1 MPRNQLKVEIAVI
14 TLTVLTLCIS
24 ASAQIE
30 KPAMAENAD
39 RTGRGSIRGRIVLPG
54 GAFVTESIK
63 LTLQTTRDTI
73 SVIYTDNQGQ
83 FEFPNLVPGNYKLEI
98 EADRQRF
105 EEFTENVQVFRGTPT
120 VVTPTLKEKTTTASE
135 TSKDSVVSISELERK
150 VPGNARKEFE
160 KASQAAYAH
169 KTDDAIAHLRKAI
182 SLYPDYVMAY
192 NDLGTY
198 LSEQGKLEE
207 AAAELRK
214 AVALDD
220 KAFNPALNLGIVLVR
235 QNRLM
240 EAADI
245 LRKAQALGP
254 RSAAVHLYSG
264 LADARLGRFDEADKE
279 LKAAYS
285 LGDSS
290 YAIALFHLG
299 QLYMKRADRNE
310 ALKFFERYLAEVPNA
325 TNADEVRKTIARLRQ

>member
-24 ASAQIE
+24 APAQIE
-30 KPAMAENAD
+30 KRALVENAD
-39 RTGRGSIRGRIVLPG
+39 KTGRGSLRGRIVLPG
-54 GAFVTESIK
+54 GTFVTESIK
-63 LTLQTTRDTI
+63 LTLQTLRDTI
-73 SVIYTDNQGQ
+73 SVIYTDSQGQ
-83 FEFPNLVPGNYKLEI
+83 FEFPNIVPGNYKLEI

-105 EEFTENVQVFRGTPT
+105 EVSTENVQVFRGTPT
-120 VVTPTLKEKTTTASE
+120 VITPTLKEKTTTVRA
-135 TSKDSVVSISELERK
+135 DSRDKVVSISELERR
-150 VPGNARKEFE
+150 VPSNARKEFE
-160 KASQAAYAH
+160 KATQAADAH
-169 KTDDAIAHLRKAI
+169 KTDEAIAHMRKAI
-182 SLYPDYVMAY
+182 SLCPDYVMAY

-198 LSEQGKLEE
+198 LLEQGKLEE
-207 AAAELRK
+207 AATELRK

-220 KAFNPALNLGIVLVR
+220 KAFNPALNLGIVLLR

-245 LRKAQALGP
+245 LRKAQALGST
-254 RSAAVHLYSG
+254 SASVHLYSG
-264 LADARLGRFDEADKE
+264 LAAARLGRFEEADKE

-299 QLYMKRADRNE
+299 QLYLNRADRNE